1 MNWYLAKIVFQIIT
15 EKEYS
20 KGQFDEQLRLIKADD
35 HDEAIEKAT
44 TIGEKEQELFYNQ
57 RNKPV
62 RWQFVGVAELLLLD
76 TLRDGMEVYSRTEE
90 NPEPEKFIQL
100 IQKKE
105 ENLRQQ
111 SVSKYLLLI

>member
-1 MNWYLAKIVFQIIT
+1 MNWYLSKIVFQIVT
-15 EKEYS
+15 GEDYS
-20 KGQFDEQLRLIKADD
+20 KGQFDEQLRLIKAGDYE
-35 HDEAIEKAT
+35 EAIEKAT

-62 RWQFVGVAELLLLD
+62 KWQFIGVSELHLLD

-90 NPEPEKFIQL
+90 NTEPEEFIQL
-100 IQKKE
+100 VQKKE

-111 SVSKYLLLI
+111 NANKFLLLI

>member
-1 MNWYLAKIVFQIIT
+1 MNWYLSKIVFQIVT
-15 EKEYS
+15 GENHS
-20 KGQFDEQLRLIKADD
+20 RGQFDEQLRLIHAGDYE
-35 HDEAIEKAT
+35 EAIEKAI

-62 RWQFVGVAELLLLD
+62 RWQFIGVAELHLLD

-90 NPEPEKFIQL
+90 NTEPEQFIQL

-111 SVSKYLLLI
+111 SVNKYLLSI